1 MTMGPEPMMRMRW
14 RSSRRGTS
22 GPPISTRSNGGHRDD
37 AEKTMETLR
46 FLCVLR
52 VSALNR
58 RLTLSILLHQLRE
71 LVEEVVRV
79 MRAGGGFGVV
89 LHAED
94 RVIAVAEAFERLVIQ
109 IDVSDVNLVHV
120 E

>member
-14 RSSRRGTS
+14 RSSRRGTREAS
-22 GPPISTRSNGGHRDD
+22 ISTRSHGENGDL
-37 AEKTMETLR
+37 AEKSLETPR
-46 FLCVLR
+46 FLRALC

-58 RLTLSILLHQLRE
+58 RRTLSTLLHQLRE

-79 MRAGGGFGVV
+79 VRAGGRFGVV

-94 RVIAVAEAFERLVIQ
+94 RVIAV
-109 IDVSDVNLVHV
+109 
-120 E
+120 